1 MSKYA
6 RDLETGET
14 IRLDLQEPDTPT
26 DTPNDTEKP
35 ATQPSTS
42 TSVKTGDSTMIAP
55 FVIVASLSLFALVT
69 VIKKSKAI
77 R

>member
-1 MSKYA
+1 MM
-6 RDLETGET
+6 REQILE
-14 IRLDLQEPDTPT
+14 
-26 DTPNDTEKP
+26 
-35 ATQPSTS
+35 
-42 TSVKTGDSTMIAP
+42 VFYKTGDSTMIAP

>member
-1 MSKYA
+1 MPYWVQVLA
-6 RDLETGET
+6 WAWY
-14 IRLDLQEPDTPT
+14 
-26 DTPNDTEKP
+26 TPNDTEKP